1 MARGGERGCRLS
13 GCVGAL
19 PGPRPRPIPSA
30 RLTERPQPR
39 PASHAGPWTG
49 ARDRKGVSGGGAAP
63 VSRCG
68 PAQLPAPSST
78 SRFGPPGTAL
88 ALSAPARARRHA
100 LSLSFFSPHT
110 CRCPPCI
117 RPSCPARPWR
127 RAENE
132 SGWRV
137 DERAAEAGGR
147 ACFPPLSLSLV
158 SPWACPPALPGPL
171 LHQPRQSRFGRRHRA
186 TRGRGRRGVAAGTLP
201 PQP

>member
-1 MARGGERGCRLS
+1 MQVERVRRSVARAAAAANSERASDREAAAAPRVTRRPVDRCARPKGSVGRGCGASVPVRARSIARSFLDLS
-13 GCVGAL
+13 L
-19 PGPRPRPIPSA
+19 
-30 RLTERPQPR
+30 R
-39 PASHAGPWTG
+39 PAWDSAGSLRASKST
-49 ARDRKGVSGGGAAP
+49 AP
-63 VSRCG
+63 RS
-68 PAQLPAPSST
+68 
-78 SRFGPPGTAL
+78 
-88 ALSAPARARRHA
+88 
-100 LSLSFFSPHT
+100 LSLSSFSPHT

-186 TRGRGRRGVAAGTLP
+186 ARGRGRRGVAAGTLP
-201 PQP
+201 SQP